1 MEEHAPTWINAI
13 VHAEPEW
20 LRAFLNVNS
29 LSALLVILVLLLVV
43 RAGTRNLKLRPTSGA
58 QVIWEWAYEGFV
70 GFCQTV
76 IGPAGPKY
84 APFLGTLFIYI
95 VALNLLGVVPGF
107 VSPTASLTMTFA
119 LSLTTIVYV
128 QICGFRAQGWRYLM
142 HFVGEPKALF
152 FINIPIHIIG
162 ELARPLS
169 LAVRLFGNIFGED
182 IVIAQI
188 LIMAAAIFARIYVP
202 IPLHFPMV
210 LFHIFVSFVQA
221 LVFMMLSAAY
231 IAGAVAHGHDEE
243 HHEKHEHTEQAAH
256 PA

>member
-1 MEEHAPTWINAI
+1 MHEHPGTWINAI
-13 VHAEPEW
+13 VHLEPES
-20 LRAFLNVNS
+20 LRHILDANS
-29 LSALLVILVLLLVV
+29 ITALMVLLCVV
-43 RAGTRNLKLRPTSGA
+43 IFVRVGTRNLRLRPTSGG
-58 QVIWEWAYEGFV
+58 QIFWEWAYESFV
-70 GFCQTV
+70 GFCEDV
-76 IGPAGPKY
+76 IGPGGAKY

-95 VALNLLGVVPGF
+95 TALNLLGVVPGF
-107 VSPTASLTMTFA
+107 LSPTASLNMTFA

-128 QICGFRAQGWRYLM
+128 QYCGFKSQGIRYLM

-152 FINIPIHIIG
+152 LLNIPIHVIG

-182 IVIAQI
+182 VIIAQ
-188 LIMAAAIFARIYVP
+188 LLLMAAAIYAKIYIP

-231 IAGAVAHGHDEE
+231 IAGATAGHGDDHGDAHGHE
-243 HHEKHEHTEQAAH
+243 HSPEAA
-256 PA
+256 